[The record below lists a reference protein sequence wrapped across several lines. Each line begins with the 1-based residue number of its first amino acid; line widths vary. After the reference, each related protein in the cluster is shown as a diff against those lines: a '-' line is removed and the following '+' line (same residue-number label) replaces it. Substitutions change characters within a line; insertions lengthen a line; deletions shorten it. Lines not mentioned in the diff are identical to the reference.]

1 MSKSAGFT
9 AEEKAAMKDRA
20 AEARRGKT
28 TEADAEADLLAKVA
42 DMPPADR
49 AMAERLHQIIKSAA
63 PGLASKTW
71 YGMPAYAKDGDTIC
85 FFQPASKFKARF
97 AMLGFSDKA
106 KLDDGSMW
114 PAYYALTELT
124 EADED
129 RIAGLIK
136 QAVS

>member
-28 TEADAEADLLAKVA
+28 TEADGEADLLAKVA

-63 PGLASKTW
+63 PDLASKTW